1 MEWYGIRLLI
11 TMSNDFTKKMLSKIR
26 ESVDKTK
33 TYKVKPL
40 NEESKPIVRENMLT
54 EWNRMADNADLKKKV
69 ITEDVD
75 VESSEVEVPKGKKF
89 SINKSTPQFGDVR
102 EMQESDLVKT
112 IGERVELGD
121 DALVYYLDADDLV
134 LTGKIKALNVAFQF
148 RYNDPSGDGCYIW
161 TNALQMTDKNSKTI
175 SKIKDAFDIWSQKID
190 EDGDLM
196 EKLKK
201 EASKND

>member
-1 MEWYGIRLLI
+1 
-11 TMSNDFTKKMLSKIR
+11 MSNDFTKQMLSKIR

-75 VESSEVEVPKGKKF
+75 VESSDVKTPKGKKF
-89 SINKSTPQFGDVR
+89 PINKSTPQFGDVR

-161 TNALQMTDKNSKTI
+161 ANALQMTDKNSKTI

>member
-1 MEWYGIRLLI
+1 
-11 TMSNDFTKKMLSKIR
+11 MSNDFTKKMLSKIR

-54 EWNRMADNADLKKKV
+54 EWKRMADNADLKKKV

-75 VESSEVEVPKGKKF
+75 VESSDVKTPKGKKF
-89 SINKSTPQFGDVR
+89 PINKSTPQFGDVR